1 VIGKRNT
8 LNKSKNFWVFSGRLM
23 LSLQGKFLNFEGC
36 QGLLEELIAGK

>member
-1 VIGKRNT
+1 
-8 LNKSKNFWVFSGRLM
+8 M